1 MVNFIGNIGFNH
13 NADLKAMKTLMKL
26 GAEAGFN
33 YLKFNTCDTIDFDM
47 FEIHEIFK
55 YANELNI
62 KLYCSIDNVI
72 TADLISQYTDI
83 CEIPLEKNTDNELIN
98 YIRSRFKNIIFSID
112 NIEFDYLE
120 DLYYSYGPQMFL
132 FNATENNCN
141 TKSIKKLLL
150 LNNVK
155 FGFKYEC
162 NDLIPHIVA
171 LTNGCEFIERN
182 ITLCKELKGDN
193 HKNSLEPNEYGDF
206 IDKLEYANS
215 LC

>member
-13 NADLKAMKTLMKL
+13 NADLQAMKMLIKL
-26 GAEAGFN
+26 GGEAGFN
-33 YLKFNTCDTIDFDM
+33 YLKFKTCETIDFDM
-47 FEIHEIFK
+47 FEIHEIFN

-72 TADLISQYTDI
+72 RADLISQYTDI
-83 CEIPLEKNTDNELIN
+83 CEIPLEKNTDKEFIN

-112 NIEFDYLE
+112 NLDFDYLE
-120 DLYYSYGPQMFL
+120 DLYYSYGPHMFL
-132 FNATENNCN
+132 FNATQKNCN
-141 TKSIKKLLL
+141 TKSIQKHLL

-162 NDLIPHIVA
+162 DDLIPHIVS
-171 LTNGCEFIERN
+171 LTNGCKFIERS
-182 ITLCKELKGDN
+182 ITLCKEEKGDN
-193 HKNSLEPNEYGDF
+193 HKNSLEPHEYSDF
-206 IDKLEYANS
+206 IDKLQYANS

>member
-55 YANELNI
+55 YADKLNI

-98 YIRSRFKNIIFSID
+98 YIRSRFKNIICLI
-112 NIEFDYLE
+112 
-120 DLYYSYGPQMFL
+120 LYS
-132 FNATENNCN
+132 
-141 TKSIKKLLL
+141 
-150 LNNVK
+150 
-155 FGFKYEC
+155 
-162 NDLIPHIVA
+162 
-171 LTNGCEFIERN
+171 
-182 ITLCKELKGDN
+182 
-193 HKNSLEPNEYGDF
+193 
-206 IDKLEYANS
+206 AN
-215 LC
+215 